1 MSTVFRTL
9 FGASTVKEGG
19 MGAEGVSGLPEWHE
33 LVMRVHVRVSLR
45 SIAFLKTKEFSS
57 WNIIEDLC

>member
-9 FGASTVKEGG
+9 FDASTVKEGG
-19 MGAEGVSGLPEWHE
+19 TGGLSEWYE
-33 LVMRVHVRVSLR
+33 LVMRVHVKVSLR

-57 WNIIEDLC
+57 WNIIEDYDFKKS